1 MKLSTIL
8 NFFIL
13 VFFTLLFVNDFFP
26 YTTLAEILSKQ
37 IILLI
42 LIALVI
48 IQIASDKGKYK
59 KLSKK
64 AYVGLTVYTVGL
76 WIVLTLLGG
85 ESQLGLS
92 YNSPFFYLIVLLLAL
107 DLLRVYRQSKR
118 EQSEEKAKQE

>member
-1 MKLSTIL
+1 MRLSTIL
-8 NFFIL
+8 NFGIL

-26 YTTLAEILSKQ
+26 HTIIAEILSKK

-42 LIALVI
+42 LMALVI
-48 IQIASDKGKYK
+48 IQIASDKDRYK

-85 ESQLGLS
+85 ESQIGLS
-92 YNSPFFYLIVLLLAL
+92 FNSPIFYIIVLLLAL
-107 DLLRVYRQSKR
+107 DLLRIFRQSKK
-118 EQSEEKAKQE
+118 EQSEEKEKQ

>member
-1 MKLSTIL
+1 MRLSTIL
-8 NFFIL
+8 NFCIL

-26 YTTLAEILSKQ
+26 HTTIAEILSKK

-42 LIALVI
+42 LMALVI
-48 IQIASDKGKYK
+48 IQIASDKDRYK

-85 ESQLGLS
+85 ESQIGLS
-92 YNSPFFYLIVLLLAL
+92 FNSPIFYIIVLLLAL
-107 DLLRVYRQSKR
+107 DLLRIFRQSKK
-118 EQSEEKAKQE
+118 EQSEEKEK

>member
-1 MKLSTIL
+1 MRLSTIL
-8 NFFIL
+8 NFCIF

-26 YTTLAEILSKQ
+26 HTTIAEILSKK

-42 LIALVI
+42 LVALVI
-48 IQIASDKGKYK
+48 VQIATDKGRYK

-64 AYVGLTVYTVGL
+64 VYVGLTIYTVGL

-85 ESQLGLS
+85 ESQIGLS
-92 YNSPFFYLIVLLLAL
+92 FNSPIFYIIVLLLAL

-118 EQSEEKAKQE
+118 EQSEEKAKQ

>member
-1 MKLSTIL
+1 MRLSTIL
-8 NFFIL
+8 NFGIL

-26 YTTLAEILSKQ
+26 HTTIAEILSKK

-42 LIALVI
+42 LMALVI
-48 IQIASDKGKYK
+48 IQIASDKDRYK

-85 ESQLGLS
+85 ESQIGLS
-92 YNSPFFYLIVLLLAL
+92 FNSPIFYIIVLLLAL
-107 DLLRVYRQSKR
+107 DLLRIFRQSKK
-118 EQSEEKAKQE
+118 EQSEEKEKQ

>member
-1 MKLSTIL
+1 MRLSTIL
-8 NFFIL
+8 NFCIL

-26 YTTLAEILSKQ
+26 HTAIAEILSKK

-42 LIALVI
+42 LMALVI
-48 IQIASDKGKYK
+48 IQIASDKDRYK

-85 ESQLGLS
+85 ESQIGLS
-92 YNSPFFYLIVLLLAL
+92 FNSPIFYIIVLLLAL
-107 DLLRVYRQSKR
+107 DLLRIFRQSKK
-118 EQSEEKAKQE
+118 EQSEEKEKQ

>member
-1 MKLSTIL
+1 MRLSTIL
-8 NFFIL
+8 NFCIL

-26 YTTLAEILSKQ
+26 HTTIAEILSKK

-42 LIALVI
+42 LMALVI
-48 IQIASDKGKYK
+48 IQIASDKDRYK

-85 ESQLGLS
+85 ESQIGLS
-92 YNSPFFYLIVLLLAL
+92 FNSPIFYIIVLLLAL
-107 DLLRVYRQSKR
+107 DLLRIFRQSKK
-118 EQSEEKAKQE
+118 EQSGEKEKQ

>member
-1 MKLSTIL
+1 MRLSTIL
-8 NFFIL
+8 NFGIL

-26 YTTLAEILSKQ
+26 HTTIAEILSKK

-42 LIALVI
+42 LMALVI
-48 IQIASDKGKYK
+48 IQIASDKDRYK

-85 ESQLGLS
+85 ESQIGLS
-92 YNSPFFYLIVLLLAL
+92 FNSPIFYIIVLLLAL
-107 DLLRVYRQSKR
+107 DLLRILRQSKKK
-118 EQSEEKAKQE
+118 QSEEKEKQ

>member
-1 MKLSTIL
+1 MRLSTIL
-8 NFFIL
+8 NFCIL

-26 YTTLAEILSKQ
+26 HTTIAEILSKK

-42 LIALVI
+42 LMALVI
-48 IQIASDKGKYK
+48 IQIASDKDRYK

-85 ESQLGLS
+85 ESQIGLS
-92 YNSPFFYLIVLLLAL
+92 FNSPIFYIIVLLLAL
-107 DLLRVYRQSKR
+107 DLLRIFRQSKK
-118 EQSEEKAKQE
+118 EQYEEKEKQ

>member
-1 MKLSTIL
+1 MRLSTIL
-8 NFFIL
+8 NFCIL

-26 YTTLAEILSKQ
+26 HTTIAGTLSKK

-48 IQIASDKGKYK
+48 VQIATEKGRYK

-76 WIVLTLLGG
+76 WVVLTLLGG
-85 ESQLGLS
+85 QSQLGLS
-92 YNSPFFYLIVLLLAL
+92 FNSPIFYIIVLFLAL
-107 DLLRVYRQSKR
+107 DLLRVYRQSKQER
-118 EQSEEKAKQE
+118 LEEKSKQ

>member
-1 MKLSTIL
+1 MRLSTIL
-8 NFFIL
+8 NFCIL

-26 YTTLAEILSKQ
+26 QTTIAEILSKK

-48 IQIASDKGKYK
+48 IQIGSDKGRYK

-64 AYVGLTVYTVGL
+64 AYVVLTIYTVGL

-92 YNSPFFYLIVLLLAL
+92 FNSPIFYIIVLLLAL
-107 DLLRVYRQSKR
+107 DILRVFRQSKR
-118 EQSEEKAKQE
+118 DQS

>member
-1 MKLSTIL
+1 MRLSTIL
-8 NFFIL
+8 NFCIL

-26 YTTLAEILSKQ
+26 HTTIAEILSKK

-42 LIALVI
+42 LMALVI
-48 IQIASDKGKYK
+48 IQIASDKDRYK

-85 ESQLGLS
+85 ESQIGLS
-92 YNSPFFYLIVLLLAL
+92 FNSPIFYIIVLLLTL
-107 DLLRVYRQSKR
+107 DLLRIFRQSKK
-118 EQSEEKAKQE
+118 EQSEENEKQ

>member
-1 MKLSTIL
+1 MRLSTIL
-8 NFFIL
+8 NFCIL

-26 YTTLAEILSKQ
+26 HTTIAEILSKK

-42 LIALVI
+42 LMALVI
-48 IQIASDKGKYK
+48 IQIASDKDRYK

-85 ESQLGLS
+85 ESQIGLS
-92 YNSPFFYLIVLLLAL
+92 FNSPIFYLIVLLLAL
-107 DLLRVYRQSKR
+107 DLLRIFRQSKK
-118 EQSEEKAKQE
+118 EQSEEKEKQ

>member
-1 MKLSTIL
+1 MRLSTIL
-8 NFFIL
+8 NFCIL

-26 YTTLAEILSKQ
+26 HTTIAEILSKK

-42 LIALVI
+42 LMALVI
-48 IQIASDKGKYK
+48 IQIASDKDRYK

-85 ESQLGLS
+85 ESQIGLS
-92 YNSPFFYLIVLLLAL
+92 FNSPIFYIIVLLLTL
-107 DLLRVYRQSKR
+107 DLLRIFRQSKK
-118 EQSEEKAKQE
+118 EQSEEKEKQ

>member
-1 MKLSTIL
+1 MRLSTIL
-8 NFFIL
+8 NFCIL

-26 YTTLAEILSKQ
+26 HTTIAEILSKK

-42 LIALVI
+42 LMALVI
-48 IQIASDKGKYK
+48 IQIASDKDRYK

-85 ESQLGLS
+85 ESQIGLS
-92 YNSPFFYLIVLLLAL
+92 FNSPIFYIIVLLLAL
-107 DLLRVYRQSKR
+107 DLLRIFRQSKK
-118 EQSEEKAKQE
+118 EQSEEKEKQ

>member
-1 MKLSTIL
+1 MRLSTIL
-8 NFFIL
+8 NFCIL

-26 YTTLAEILSKQ
+26 HTTIAEILSKK

-42 LIALVI
+42 LMALVI
-48 IQIASDKGKYK
+48 IQIASDKDRYK

-85 ESQLGLS
+85 ESQIGLS
-92 YNSPFFYLIVLLLAL
+92 FNSPIFYIIVLLLTF
-107 DLLRVYRQSKR
+107 DLLRIFRQSKK
-118 EQSEEKAKQE
+118 EQSEEIEKQ

>member
-1 MKLSTIL
+1 MRLSTIL
-8 NFFIL
+8 NFCIL

-26 YTTLAEILSKQ
+26 HTTIAGTLSKK

-48 IQIASDKGKYK
+48 VQIATDKGRYK

-76 WIVLTLLGG
+76 WVVLTLLGG
-85 ESQLGLS
+85 QSQLGLS
-92 YNSPFFYLIVLLLAL
+92 FNSPIFYIIVLFLAF
-107 DLLRVYRQSKR
+107 DLLRVYRQSKQER
-118 EQSEEKAKQE
+118 SEEKAKQ